1 MSVSD
6 DFLNSVCK
14 DDLQK
19 KIIEVLNSK
28 DLTDLEKMEVLVK
41 YIKEVDSID

>member
-14 DDLQK
+14 DDLQR
-19 KIIEVLNSK
+19 KIIEVLYDK
-28 DLTDLEKMEVLVK
+28 GLTDLEKMEVLVK
-41 YIKEVDSID
+41 YIKEVDSVD